1 MKLRS
6 ARNTRLL
13 RWLALAT
20 VISSGTGVLLSV
32 PPLSF
37 FIYPIYPQVYVI
49 HGWFSL
55 AVGVPFVVGVLAHG
69 VPAWRARGFTAMSRS
84 GLLVSVAYIGS
95 LASALYSKFAA
106 TPVPWMLFVHM
117 GAGIV
122 ALFVTFVHAPRF
134 WQPVRERRAAKRTSS
149 MSRE

>member
-1 MKLRS
+1 M
-6 ARNTRLL
+6 L

-20 VISSGTGVLLSV
+20 AVSSGTGVLLSV

-37 FIYPIYPQVYVI
+37 FIYPVYPQVYVI

-55 AVGVPFVVGVLAHG
+55 AVATPFVVGVLAHG
-69 VPAWRARGFTAMSRS
+69 VPAWRVRGWSHTMTRS
-84 GLLVSVAYIGS
+84 GVLLSVAFLGSIG
-95 LASALYSKFAA
+95 SALYSMLAE

-122 ALFVTFVHAPRF
+122 ALVVTFVHAPRF
-134 WQPVRERRAAKRTSS
+134 WKPVRRGR
-149 MSRE
+149 